1 MQTLTAFLWVNQTQL
16 SFGTPK
22 CTPKTYGASLKGQ
35 RKPEGRFQNIN
46 LKNTG
51 MENSMIGTITVFF
64 KHTHKA
70 FSDISTKYTM
80 GVMIK
85 FGLLD

>member
-1 MQTLTAFLWVNQTQL
+1 M
-16 SFGTPK
+16 
-22 CTPKTYGASLKGQ
+22 
-35 RKPEGRFQNIN
+35 N

-51 MENSMIGTITVFF
+51 MENSIIGTITVFF